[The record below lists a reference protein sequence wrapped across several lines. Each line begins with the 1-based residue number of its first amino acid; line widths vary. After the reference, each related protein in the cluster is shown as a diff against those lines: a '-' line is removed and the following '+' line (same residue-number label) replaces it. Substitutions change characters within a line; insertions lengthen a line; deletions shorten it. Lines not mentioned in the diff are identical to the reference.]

1 MQDDDGNA
9 DLLKNQIRKLN
20 FEIDK
25 KNQEINLYLDKIH
38 DYEEELMELHELI
51 SKTPSQENV
60 LKLIESKFTFEL
72 KEKEKEIRDLKN
84 RMGFLRQEK
93 TSLQRDLE
101 EIKITSKSSAK
112 SIEEIR
118 EEQKFVKILL
128 NLETLTKELRKKL
141 YMQEIIMGNLKKEI
155 EEKEK
160 DIKYL
165 NLTIKELNQ
174 ELRNRNSI
182 VEGKIN
188 KKIKKE
194 LKNGLQKELK
204 KSKKQIDDLRYKLN
218 KYKVPQRDKI
228 RYDIEMREL
237 QNKIIFLEKELEKK
251 DRIINELKSLK

>member
-1 MQDDDGNA
+1 MQDDDGDA
-9 DLLKNQIRKLN
+9 GLLKNQIRKLN

-38 DYEEELMELHELI
+38 DYEEELMKLQQLI
-51 SKTPSQENV
+51 LKTPSQEGV
-60 LKLIESKFTFEL
+60 LKIIDSKFTFEL
-72 KEKEKEIRDLKN
+72 KEKEREIRDLKN

-93 TSLQRDLE
+93 INLQRELGE
-101 EIKITSKSSAK
+101 FKKISKPSAK

-118 EEQKFVKILL
+118 EKQKLVDDLL

-141 YMQEIIMGNLKKEI
+141 YTQEIITGNLRKEI
-155 EEKEK
+155 EGKEE
-160 DIKYL
+160 DIKQL
-165 NLTIKELNQ
+165 NLTVKELNQ
-174 ELRNRNSI
+174 ELRNKNSI
-182 VEGKIN
+182 VKGKIN

-204 KSKKQIDDLRYKLN
+204 KSKKQIDNLRNELN
-218 KYKVPQRDKI
+218 KYKVSQRDKI
-228 RYDIEMREL
+228 KYDIEMREL